1 MDERGMESQEQPI
14 RIIGDS
20 VLQAE
25 TDAERLMAA
34 LETLV
39 NSDRPEATEAAK
51 HRARL
56 NFSSQRLREL
66 HRLSQSDGG
75 VFGPARAEVSLSI
88 LEGHTALAAAFI
100 NRTVRRTKRV
110 PGRREL
116 RVEID
121 EALSAVDED
130 AQAA

>member
-1 MDERGMESQEQPI
+1 MDDRGTDGQGWPV
-14 RIIGDS
+14 RIASEAIS
-20 VLQAE
+20 QAE
-25 TDAERLMAA
+25 MDAERLVAA
-34 LETLV
+34 LESLTE
-39 NSDRPEATEAAK
+39 SGRPEAVEAGK

-56 NFSSQRLREL
+56 NFSIQRLREL
-66 HRLSQSDGG
+66 RRSAQDESG

-100 NRTVRRTKRV
+100 NRTFRRTKRE

-121 EALSAVDED
+121 EALSAIDEEQ
-130 AQAA
+130 QAA